1 MDERRK
7 VPKGTAVVEY
17 ESRDHATKAIA
28 AMDGAQIDGSLII
41 VRFLAA
47 PVELR
52 RASPNR
58 RDDR

>member
-17 ESRDHATKAIA
+17 ESRDQATKAIA
-28 AMDGAQIDGSLII
+28 AMDGAQIDGNLVT
-41 VRFLAA
+41 VRFVAA